1 MLVSLRWVFW
11 KFPFNLCISSTV
23 HLCHYILLFSLLL
36 IIQQGL
42 PMFLFAPLAFY
53 LQRRRENIAWTIRAR
68 VWGHTDQ
75 QKPKA
80 WQSIRSK
87 RYTTAYWPML
97 VDVENNGHKKNE
109 HCHVKSCSVAWSYV
123 VQQKAHIKLFTF
135 WDGDKEV
142 AGRYSCSV
150 QTSSH
155 HSSWKRLK
163 TKCFVCTT
171 RKTRGQHQWGPW

>member
-1 MLVSLRWVFW
+1 MHILTYT
-11 KFPFNLCISSTV
+11 I
-23 HLCHYILLFSLLL
+23 HLCHYIVLFSLLL

-42 PMFLFAPLAFY
+42 PMLLFAPLAFY

-75 QKPKA
+75 QNPKV
-80 WQSIRSK
+80 SDSK
-87 RYTTAYWPML
+87 VTSQHTDPCLYTL
-97 VDVENNGHKKNE
+97 KFIDIKKNE
-109 HCHVKSCSVAWSYV
+109 HCQIKSCSVAWSYV
-123 VQQKAHIKLFTF
+123 VQQKADIKLFTF
-135 WDGDKEV
+135 WEGDKEV

-150 QTSSH
+150 QTSSRR
-155 HSSWKRLK
+155 SSWKRLK